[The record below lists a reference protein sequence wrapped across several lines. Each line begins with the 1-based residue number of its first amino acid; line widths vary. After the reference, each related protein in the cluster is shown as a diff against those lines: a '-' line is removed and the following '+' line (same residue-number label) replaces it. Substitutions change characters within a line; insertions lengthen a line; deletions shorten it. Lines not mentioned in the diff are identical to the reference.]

1 MKWHE
6 FNLKPDAQRSLF
18 NLLGS
23 GKTTLLNFLAGRKV
37 GDLKS
42 GEVLLNGRHVNK
54 KLKRKIC
61 YVLQEDLFFDNLTLK
76 ETLTV
81 SGWTLHHILY
91 VMFILKD
98 NGKYVS
104 SEVQFHNYLLKELSD
119 LYEIKVL
126 SKYHTLRPF
135 PSACNSLQ
143 LKFYFTVFRAIEIA
157 R

>member
-6 FNLKPDAQRSLF
+6 FNLKPGAQRSLF

-81 SGWTLHHILY
+81 SGWT
-91 VMFILKD
+91 
-98 NGKYVS
+98 
-104 SEVQFHNYLLKELSD
+104 
-119 LYEIKVL
+119 
-126 SKYHTLRPF
+126 
-135 PSACNSLQ
+135 
-143 LKFYFTVFRAIEIA
+143 
-157 R
+157 